1 MKTDIRKDIRNG
13 WRAETIVPVKDNQ
26 ELRITTSK
34 DSYSGHISTFATIGY
49 REGSSWSTML
59 FEDYSERVIAAKA
72 RATQAAIVAQ
82 HDRALA
88 LVPDILK
95 RVEAHYAK
103 RAA

>member
-1 MKTDIRKDIRNG
+1 MKTDIRKDIRDG

-34 DSYSGHISTFATIGY
+34 GYSGLITSFATIGY
-49 REGSSWSTML
+49 REGSSWSTTL
-59 FEDYSERVIAAKA
+59 FEDYSEAVIREKA
-72 RATQAAIVAQ
+72 RATQAVIVAQ

-95 RVEAHYAK
+95 RVEAHYRK